1 MRADV
6 GCSNVVDML
15 AMTAAVVSHKA
26 LYYNSATLS
35 AACLVLRASAKPP
48 QQVTC
53 ECFLSRVG
61 ATQVHILVHRACI
74 KSVVIFALLLFSAHA
89 SGKQRQGHAL
99 YSVTL
104 VTPNPDAIHM
114 AGPRKIILHP
124 RSARLSLAYKQF
136 FSSTPPSCHNNR

>member
-1 MRADV
+1 M
-6 GCSNVVDML
+6 
-15 AMTAAVVSHKA
+15 
-26 LYYNSATLS
+26 
-35 AACLVLRASAKPP
+35 
-48 QQVTC
+48 
-53 ECFLSRVG
+53 
-61 ATQVHILVHRACI
+61 

-104 VTPNPDAIHM
+104 VTPNPDAVHT

-136 FSSTPPSCHNNR
+136 FPAPRPPVTTIVDELPPRCVLQDNNPLSLGHAC